1 MKKNVWIVLIGL
13 VLIPF
18 TSKAQDSG
26 IGLRFGGG
34 TISGAEVTFQT
45 PLWGQRLEADLGWG
59 GNSNWGYVNV
69 TGLYQW
75 VFPIEHGFK
84 WYIGLGPSIG
94 NWVYRGDKDYD
105 DRPHAGFG
113 IGLALNGGAEY
124 NFPEIPLQVSLD
136 TRPTFNMIDVGDSG
150 WFGLAASVR
159 YKF

>member
-1 MKKNVWIVLIGL
+1 MKKSVWIVLAAL
-13 VLIPF
+13 LLTPL
-18 TSKAQDSG
+18 TSIAQDNG

-59 GNSNWGYVNV
+59 GNSKWSYVNV

-84 WYIGLGPSIG
+84 WYIGLGPTVG
-94 NWVYRGDKDYD
+94 NWVYRVDDDDK
-105 DRPHAGFG
+105 PNAGFG

-136 TRPTFNMIDVGDSG
+136 TRPTLNMIDVGDNG

>member
-1 MKKNVWIVLIGL
+1 MKKSVWIVLAAL
-13 VLIPF
+13 LLTF
-18 TSKAQDSG
+18 LTSIAQDNG

-59 GNSNWGYVNV
+59 GNSKWSYVNA

-84 WYIGLGPSIG
+84 WYIGLGPTVG
-94 NWVYRGDKDYD
+94 NWVYRGDND
-105 DRPHAGFG
+105 DKPSAGFG

-136 TRPTFNMIDVGDSG
+136 TRPTLNMIDVGDSG